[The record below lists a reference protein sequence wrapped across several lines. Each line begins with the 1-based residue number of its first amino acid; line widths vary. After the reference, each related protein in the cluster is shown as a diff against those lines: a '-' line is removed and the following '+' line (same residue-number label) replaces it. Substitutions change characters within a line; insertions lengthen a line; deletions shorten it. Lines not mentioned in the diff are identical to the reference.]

1 MLKFFSEVL
10 LLKKIK
16 ILNTNQL
23 KYIAAVFMVLDS
35 AFFAF
40 HGILPLPSW
49 IHLITRF
56 VAPLFAYLTVE
67 GFFHTKNRK
76 KHLIRLWAAA
86 ILMQAGDFL
95 SLLLLGQANCI
106 PDNIFL
112 TLAVGY
118 SFMYFASIGTKAFRK
133 ISGSA
138 IFIFG
143 LFLSTV
149 GIHIGKLTI
158 TLEGGIPLL
167 FLMLIFW
174 RFYGNRKK
182 QLTYFAIW
190 SIFSFLLMGPDINPS
205 HFKDFSQWFDMFC
218 YNSDA
223 MSFLFL
229 PFLLIYSGKKGS
241 YHPIHKWF
249 FYIFYPLHLWILHAI
264 AFMLTK

>member
-76 KHLIRLWAAA
+76 KHLNRLWAAA

-95 SLLLLGQANCI
+95 SLLLLGQSNRI

-118 SFMYFASIGTKAFRK
+118 SFMYIASNGTKNLRRILGTAV
-133 ISGSA
+133 
-138 IFIFG
+138 FILG
-143 LFLSTV
+143 LFLSTI
-149 GIHIGKLTI
+149 GISIGKLTI

-174 RFYGNRKK
+174 KFYGNRKK
-182 QLTYFAIW
+182 QLIYFAIW

-205 HFKDFSQWFDMFC
+205 HFKDFKQWFDMFC

-229 PFLLIYSGKKGS
+229 PFLLIYNGEKGS

-249 FYIFYPLHLWILHAI
+249 FYIFYPLHLWILHLI
-264 AFMLTK
+264 AFILTK